1 MTWLNNKGKTMF
13 NIMLVTLGCD
23 KNTADSERMLGLI
36 DNSEY
41 GLTSVPEEA
50 DAAVVNTCCFIESAT
65 QESIDKLLE
74 LSELKQGRL
83 KYLICTGCMAQRYK
97 DEIEKELPEVDA
109 FIGTMSLDSIV
120 EVIDELRERSWSY
133 SEAGGAD
140 LPGDNE
146 AFSLP
151 PLKRYDELD
160 DPYPDRTRIARVVTE
175 RPYLEYLK
183 IADGC
188 DKRCTYCSIPYF
200 KGRYKSVPM
209 EAVVEEAKVLADSGV
224 KELILVAQETTCY
237 GIDLYGEKRLHLL
250 LRELSKIDGIEWI
263 RLLYAYPE
271 EIYPE
276 LIDEMASNPKVLHYI
291 DMPIQHTEDDILRRM
306 GRRIN
311 KAGIKKVISEL
322 RGKLPDIV
330 IRTTIITGFPG
341 ETMEEHESL
350 LDTLEELNLDHVG
363 VFTYSREDLTPA
375 ASFDDQIDEAV
386 KSTRL
391 EDIML
396 LQQDISAQKL
406 SGYVNKELDVIIDG
420 YLPDD
425 DVYVGRSYMDAPDID
440 GMIFIDSPRELF
452 SGEIVRVKVTDS
464 DVYDLEACLI

>member
-1 MTWLNNKGKTMF
+1 MM
-13 NIMLVTLGCD
+13 NILLVTLGCD

-36 DNSEY
+36 NKSEY
-41 GLTSVPEEA
+41 SLTTDPEEA
-50 DAAVVNTCCFIESAT
+50 DVAVVNTCCFIESAT

-74 LSELKQGRL
+74 LSAYKEGRL

-97 DEIEKELPEVDA
+97 EQITKELPEVDA

-120 EVIDELRERSWSY
+120 DVIDELRNREIVKEDKENNSKYENS
-133 SEAGGAD
+133 
-140 LPGDNE
+140 PV
-146 AFSLP
+146 
-151 PLKRYDELD
+151 LKYDELD
-160 DPYPDRTRIARVVTE
+160 APYPDRTQIERIVTE

-200 KGRYKSVPM
+200 KGKYKSVPM
-209 EAVVEEAKVLADSGV
+209 ESVIEEAKILANTGV

-237 GIDLYGEKRLHLL
+237 GIDLYGEKKLHLL

-271 EIYPE
+271 EIYLD
-276 LIDEMASNPKVLHYI
+276 LIKEMASNPKVLHYI

-306 GRRIN
+306 GRRIDN
-311 KAGIKKVISEL
+311 AGIRRVVGEL
-322 RGKLPDIV
+322 REYIPDIV

-341 ETMEEHESL
+341 ETIEEHEKL
-350 LDTLEELNLDHVG
+350 LDTLAELRLDHVG
-363 VFTYSREDLTPA
+363 VFAYSQEEGTPA
-375 ASFDDQIDEAV
+375 ASFDGQIDEDT
-386 KSTRL
+386 KNERL

-396 LQQDISAQKL
+396 LQQDISAETL
-406 SGYVNKELDVIIDG
+406 TTYIDKEFDVIIDG

-425 DVYVGRSYMDAPDID
+425 DIYVGRSFMDAPDID
-440 GMIFIDSPRELF
+440 GLVFIDSPGELI
-452 SGEIVRVKVTDS
+452 SGEIVRVQITDS
-464 DVYDLEACLI
+464 DIYDLEARLVGD